1 MGLFDLVEQRRQ
13 RIPLIA
19 CLLYESCY
27 HFSFIFS
34 FSYTTTTIF
43 LFRFIAILFFFF
55 LLPFVFFYF
64 SIFFFFFFLCFIL
77 FFFCFGFFMVY
88 KEKEIDNLIPITHA
102 FLFFHSY
109 VIRFCIVRVFFIRG
123 PLRASGEMMLT
134 LWNSFFVD

>member
-1 MGLFDLVEQRRQ
+1 MKKKKKRVKNKRLDPTKWGRGCWTSHNLMGLFDLVEQRRQ

-77 FFFCFGFFMVY
+77 FFFCFVFLWSI
-88 KEKEIDNLIPITHA
+88 KKKRLIIWYPSPMH
-102 FLFFHSY
+102 FY
-109 VIRFCIVRVFFIRG
+109 FFIV
-123 PLRASGEMMLT
+123 T
-134 LWNSFFVD
+134 